1 MENKDGKHWR
11 DICVQL
17 LKMKETEVETKQSE
31 SDKVENCNLQDPSF
45 IVKCLVFQS
54 KYICFY

>member
-31 SDKVENCNLQDPSF
+31 SDKVEITAIFKTYRLLLNVLCCKVN
-45 IVKCLVFQS
+45 
-54 KYICFY
+54 ICFY